1 MQSLHLS
8 PDADTPSVAIAGT
21 VLLTY
26 AAIIGHI
33 ILLLAFLIIA
43 FLKEKEITVGQAG
56 LLLNFKKAKSV
67 NIIATTGISANGV
80 LVLELYR
87 NNTSEILLKSIAF
100 HHIANSCNV
109 DIHVWIIN
117 LVRTTEE
124 NISTNAQQRLSNS
137 SYIVSTLLAC

>member
-67 NIIATTGISANGV
+67 NIF
-80 LVLELYR
+80 L
-87 NNTSEILLKSIAF
+87 
-100 HHIANSCNV
+100 
-109 DIHVWIIN
+109 
-117 LVRTTEE
+117 
-124 NISTNAQQRLSNS
+124 Q
-137 SYIVSTLLAC
+137 LLAYLLTAYWFWNFIETTQVKFF

>member
-8 PDADTPSVAIAGT
+8 PDADTPSIAIAGT

-87 NNTSEILLKSIAF
+87 NNTSEF
-100 HHIANSCNV
+100 F
-109 DIHVWIIN
+109 
-117 LVRTTEE
+117 
-124 NISTNAQQRLSNS
+124 
-137 SYIVSTLLAC
+137 